1 MGEYGREK
9 MHVNHFWELKGYRI
23 FFPFF
28 DWLLWL
34 LVIWLWFYNTQS
46 YSFYFLRFNVI
57 FLVIKLL
64 IKVNEIKVK
73 KGVELAQHLVEF
85 YYAQVKW
92 VFFIKN
98 ATKSSLIMTDNSAN
112 WRMICMEVNFL
123 LVVICLYSYFQLG
136 SQVLESM
143 KGYLEELV
151 VELQQVHLN
160 MTGILEVFVPLDLV
174 NHSSFQLIYISGR
187 SRPWEGRQFFVA
199 CPVGFSFS
207 AILFFFLTKIREDP
221 GPRSATVYF
230 QVN

>member
-1 MGEYGREK
+1 MQEFCFWIKITTFTWYIWVFSLPVCWIVGEYGREK

-57 FLVIKLL
+57 FLVVKLL

-92 VFFIKN
+92 VFPIEN
-98 ATKSSLIMTDNSAN
+98 ATKSSLIMTAISAN
-112 WRMICMEVNFL
+112 WRMYWFVWKLISVGCNL
-123 LVVICLYSYFQLG
+123 SLQL
-136 SQVLESM
+136 
-143 KGYLEELV
+143 
-151 VELQQVHLN
+151 
-160 MTGILEVFVPLDLV
+160 
-174 NHSSFQLIYISGR
+174 
-187 SRPWEGRQFFVA
+187 
-199 CPVGFSFS
+199 FS
-207 AILFFFLTKIREDP
+207 AGITSSGKYERLSWRTCGGAAAGTFKYDWYFRSVCPPRSGKSFFFPAGIYQWQIQTLGGEA
-221 GPRSATVYF
+221 GP
-230 QVN
+230 